1 MGVTTLSEYNHT
13 FHNDFVLKNVKT
25 FVKIKKLKKNPRK
38 KHCITAFVQYSVSI

>member
-25 FVKIKKLKKNPRK
+25 FVKKKK
-38 KHCITAFVQYSVSI
+38 